1 MTYERWNGKCS
12 VNLNKSYARKTLQE
26 SSNIV
31 YNVFRNHQRDVQIFS
46 SRTFHTQLCS
56 QVSK

>member
-12 VNLNKSYARKTLQE
+12 VNFNKSYERKALQE

-56 QVSK
+56 RVSK